1 MVTNL
6 SFTKRVK
13 AFIYSYICIFLYDFI
28 NFVYF
33 LEHVKKY
40 ASEEAFRGTDVRSY
54 MHAEEESSSE
64 SELSDLSEE
73 DEAQDMEL

>member
-1 MVTNL
+1 MVSDRL
-6 SFTKRVK
+6 RFIKRVVNSLPK
-13 AFIYSYICIFLYDFI
+13 LLFNSLLLFI
-28 NFVYF
+28 

-54 MHAEEESSSE
+54 IRPDEESSSE